1 MPLLPQAVTYTQSGT
16 DTPAHSPRWRQ
27 CLRPPG
33 VSQAVPHWPGFNVR
47 SPLSVWRPAML
58 RLLQDGESR
67 LTVKLGIELQ
77 EICLKFNT

>member
-1 MPLLPQAVTYTQSGT
+1 
-16 DTPAHSPRWRQ
+16 
-27 CLRPPG
+27 
-33 VSQAVPHWPGFNVR
+33 
-47 SPLSVWRPAML
+47 ML